1 MDRKNLLKKLNLD
14 KFIALDF
21 ETTGL
26 QIESDRIIEVA
37 AILFENGEPTKR
49 YVTLVKPDIP
59 IPELIED
66 ITGITNDMVASAPKE
81 KDIVNKLFDFIG
93 SFPIVAHNTPFD
105 LSFLKSLS
113 KRYQI
118 DFTHPACYDT
128 LTLSRAFLF
137 FQPTHNLSAV
147 SEFFGLS
154 SEGAHRAE
162 SDTENTGYIFLHL
175 IHEAASY
182 KLDIITRIIT
192 LLKPFDI
199 ENRKLFIDIAN
210 TLAKNGDLKK
220 GLVDSEINKSF
231 TSNVYI
237 KKGKKDI
244 SALNSDLVFSENG
257 LLSKSLKGFE
267 KRSNQI
273 RFSSFIDE
281 IFSEPNGIG
290 VAEAGTGLGK
300 TMAYLF
306 PALKKNFIDPD
317 SGPIIISCHTKY
329 LQDQLF
335 NKDLPGLAQSIDVSI
350 KSVLLK
356 GRNNY
361 ICKTRLDWLL
371 KSSENILDANESI
384 NLLPIIIWL
393 SWTKTGDLDEC
404 PGFTNGFNYRL
415 ISLIQSEQGY
425 CTTPICARNDGC
437 FFGSIRKLIHKANLI
452 IVNHALLI
460 SDSSARLRSDESLGF
475 LPLHDTVIIDEAH
488 NLPQSAYSNLS
499 LSLSHR
505 SIMYALDKVD
515 PTHTHSLRWNNQ
527 IKSMAKLHPELE
539 KYRIK
544 LCDSIGESRLSIKPF
559 FDDLTSS
566 IIHKFDSHSKYSTKI
581 IIKNLV
587 DEFGQFEMQLNDLRS
602 NIQNTRNQLRII
614 KDILL
619 DIDKSREDFLELHQ
633 VFERGIETL
642 NDVLVLMQTML
653 IDQQS
658 NTVYWY
664 EGVFK
669 SINKQ
674 KELIITINSSP
685 IDLASDLPGNLFNQ
699 LNHCILTSA
708 TLQSNAS
715 FEYFLQ
721 RVGLNQIDNCNI
733 KTCEF
738 ESPFY
743 YDEQVTYYQYA
754 RDDGQKPQTLSDIIF
769 YCHKKFNKRMMVLF
783 TSRSQLENTLQLLR
797 QKNGGKD
804 LPIFAQRR
812 QTSRMGLIKGMHET
826 SNGILLGTNAFW
838 EGVDL
843 SRDLLEILIIVK
855 MPFDV
860 PTEPIIKAY
869 GNLIESSGGNRFMD
883 FALPES
889 IVRFRQGFGRLIR
902 TSFDEGIF
910 IVMDDRVVSKRYGS
924 AFSNSIP
931 TNMTIFNRVEEVN

>member
-1 MDRKNLLKKLNLD
+1 
-14 KFIALDF
+14 
-21 ETTGL
+21 
-26 QIESDRIIEVA
+26 
-37 AILFENGEPTKR
+37 
-49 YVTLVKPDIP
+49 
-59 IPELIED
+59 
-66 ITGITNDMVASAPKE
+66 
-81 KDIVNKLFDFIG
+81 
-93 SFPIVAHNTPFD
+93 
-105 LSFLKSLS
+105 
-113 KRYQI
+113 
-118 DFTHPACYDT
+118 
-128 LTLSRAFLF
+128 
-137 FQPTHNLSAV
+137 
-147 SEFFGLS
+147 
-154 SEGAHRAE
+154 
-162 SDTENTGYIFLHL
+162 
-175 IHEAASY
+175 
-182 KLDIITRIIT
+182 
-192 LLKPFDI
+192 
-199 ENRKLFIDIAN
+199 
-210 TLAKNGDLKK
+210 
-220 GLVDSEINKSF
+220 
-231 TSNVYI
+231 
-237 KKGKKDI
+237 
-244 SALNSDLVFSENG
+244 
-257 LLSKSLKGFE
+257 
-267 KRSNQI
+267 
-273 RFSSFIDE
+273 
-281 IFSEPNGIG
+281 
-290 VAEAGTGLGK
+290 
-300 TMAYLF
+300 
-306 PALKKNFIDPD
+306 
-317 SGPIIISCHTKY
+317 
-329 LQDQLF
+329 
-335 NKDLPGLAQSIDVSI
+335 
-350 KSVLLK
+350 
-356 GRNNY
+356 
-361 ICKTRLDWLL
+361 
-371 KSSENILDANESI
+371 
-384 NLLPIIIWL
+384 
-393 SWTKTGDLDEC
+393 
-404 PGFTNGFNYRL
+404 
-415 ISLIQSEQGY
+415 
-425 CTTPICARNDGC
+425 
-437 FFGSIRKLIHKANLI
+437 
-452 IVNHALLI
+452 
-460 SDSSARLRSDESLGF
+460 
-475 LPLHDTVIIDEAH
+475 
-488 NLPQSAYSNLS
+488 
-499 LSLSHR
+499 
-505 SIMYALDKVD
+505 
-515 PTHTHSLRWNNQ
+515 
-527 IKSMAKLHPELE
+527 MAKLHPELE

-587 DEFGQFEMQLNDLRS
+587 DEFGQFEMQLNNLRS

-614 KDILL
+614 KDLLL

-658 NTVYWY
+658 NTVYWH

-708 TLQSNAS
+708 TLQSNTS